1 VELGAIG
8 GILMLAWMGRLWWE
22 LTRPVVPAA
31 TLPPT
36 TRPQRAIVWLICTG
50 TAAMIINIV
59 AGLDLSQ
66 QISYV
71 VMELLKRIMYLG
83 ALTIGS
89 VVVALKSVEEP
100 QIDDRPAPWVLYGI
114 LVGLGVFIIHN
125 LIEFSL
131 FEPGLLC
138 LFALL
143 AGSALGVRQP
153 SLAGRHRRGAIA
165 VGMLVTACVLWMG
178 GVIGLYIPTAVAESE
193 AHRGDTAMRQNRLGE
208 AFGAYNSAWLDMKIN
223 ADYAFRAAQALH
235 YEAAAAL
242 RSGGN
247 QISAVPEMALQVEA
261 LYDIAIERNPK
272 AVSPYLW
279 RASFALMMHD
289 PDQVIHDFEQALDL
303 NPNEVSI
310 RLDFARALESLR
322 KPAEAKEQ
330 LRKALWFNDQLDRA
344 EPKRLSEEQ
353 VTAINK
359 EIATLA
365 DKP

>member
-1 VELGAIG
+1 
-8 GILMLAWMGRLWWE
+8 
-22 LTRPVVPAA
+22 
-31 TLPPT
+31 
-36 TRPQRAIVWLICTG
+36 
-50 TAAMIINIV
+50 
-59 AGLDLSQ
+59 
-66 QISYV
+66 
-71 VMELLKRIMYLG
+71 
-83 ALTIGS
+83 
-89 VVVALKSVEEP
+89 
-100 QIDDRPAPWVLYGI
+100 VLNGI

-153 SLAGRHRRGAIA
+153 SVAGRRRRGGIAIGILVIACA
-165 VGMLVTACVLWMG
+165 VWIAAA
-178 GVIGLYIPTAVAESE
+178 IGLYIPTAAAESD

-235 YEAAAAL
+235 YEAAAVL

-247 QISAVPEMALQVEA
+247 QISAVPAMALQIQA

-289 PDQVIHDFEQALDL
+289 PDQVIHDFDQALEL

-310 RLDFARALESLR
+310 RLDYARALKSLR

-344 EPKRLSEEQ
+344 EPKRLSDEQ
-353 VTAINK
+353 VKAINK
-359 EIATLA
+359 EIASLP
-365 DKP
+365 DQP